1 MVCKV
6 RATHFYMTCWQSF
19 KKKGI
24 RFIALFLVCLI
35 LSNTSLRFLYVP

>member
-6 RATHFYMTCWQSF
+6 RATHFIYDMLAVFQ
-19 KKKGI
+19 KKGI
-24 RFIALFLVCLI
+24 RFIALFLFCLI